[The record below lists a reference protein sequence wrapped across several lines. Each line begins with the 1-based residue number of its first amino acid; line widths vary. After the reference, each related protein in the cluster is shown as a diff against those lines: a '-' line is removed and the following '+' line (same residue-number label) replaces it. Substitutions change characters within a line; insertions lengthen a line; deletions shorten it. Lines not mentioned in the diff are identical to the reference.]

1 MFHVSYALIFGLK
14 DEAYDEGI
22 IVHVLFGCRDDQ
34 VGCACFSDVLPC
46 KGGIQP
52 RSTPPRSLFIFFSQI
67 CKSLLLLCK
76 SYGNMQSLL
85 AELPLAML

>member
-34 VGCACFSDVLPC
+34 VGCAHFSDVLPC
-46 KGGIQP
+46 QGGIQP
-52 RSTPPRSLFIFFSQI
+52 RSTPPHSLFIFLSQ
-67 CKSLLLLCK
+67 LCK

-85 AELPLAML
+85 AEPPLAML